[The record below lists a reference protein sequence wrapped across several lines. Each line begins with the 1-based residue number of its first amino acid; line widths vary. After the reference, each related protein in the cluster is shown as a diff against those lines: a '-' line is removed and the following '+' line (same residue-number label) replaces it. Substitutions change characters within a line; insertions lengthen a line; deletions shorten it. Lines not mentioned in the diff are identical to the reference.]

1 MFLIIGT
8 VRHKR
13 IENSMERN
21 KDREEEEEDLSYI
34 KTEKEKERAKQQEFV
49 LLKL

>member
-8 VRHKR
+8 VRYKR
-13 IENSMERN
+13 IKNSMGKEKN
-21 KDREEEEEDLSYI
+21 KEEEDLSYI
-34 KTEKEKERAKQQEFV
+34 KTEKQKERAKQQEFV